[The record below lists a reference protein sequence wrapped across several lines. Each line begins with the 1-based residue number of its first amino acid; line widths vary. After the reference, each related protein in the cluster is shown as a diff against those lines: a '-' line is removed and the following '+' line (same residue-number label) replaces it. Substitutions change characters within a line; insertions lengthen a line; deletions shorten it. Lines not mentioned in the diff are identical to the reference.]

1 MLDSA
6 TEDLLDHM
14 EWADSLIWNVVLA
27 SPTAVTDIALKDRLY
42 HIHVT
47 QHAFLQVWLG
57 LSTAQLPASNT
68 FDMLS
73 LGSWARSFYIEAR
86 HDKSWLS
93 SDALDRRV
101 PDSLLSKAK
110 ERLGVGS
117 AEPKLVDTL
126 IQVILHTTH
135 HRGQVCTRLRE
146 LGCEPPLSEYFVWVW
161 CGKPAADWSVQRAKS

>member
-1 MLDSA
+1 MLEIA
-6 TEDLLDHM
+6 VQDLLDHM

-27 SPTAVTDIALKDRLY
+27 SPTPIADLELKDRLY

-57 LSTAQLPASNT
+57 LTAAQLAASNT

-73 LGSWARSFYIEAR
+73 LGRWARSFYIEAR
-86 HDKSWLS
+86 GDKSWLN
-93 SDALDRRV
+93 SDALDQLV
-101 PDSLLSKAK
+101 PDSLLSKAE

-117 AEPKLVDTL
+117 ADPKMVDTL
-126 IQVILHTTH
+126 FQVILHTTH

-146 LGCEPPLSEYFVWVW
+146 LNCEPPLTEYFVWVW
-161 CGKPAADWSVQRAKS
+161 RGKPPANWSEAQ